1 MFQGLFL
8 LPFSP
13 PDSWQEIHP
22 ILVNFT
28 AALIPASVG
37 SDLLGKVLRRQ
48 SFSHA
53 AWWMLFYAALITPL
67 TALTGWLCKN
77 SLDTAAAPPDEIIF
91 LHQWI
96 GSSLAAA
103 FIILAIWRGRLH
115 LRGEAPNIAYFLLA
129 SVVLV
134 LLMYQGSLGGLMVFG
149 S

>member
-1 MFQGLFL
+1 MFESLFL

-13 PDSWQEIHP
+13 PDSWQDVHP

-28 AALIPASVG
+28 AALIPASIA
-37 SDLLGKVLRRQ
+37 SDLLGKALRRQ
-48 SFSHA
+48 SLSNA

-67 TALTGWLCKN
+67 TALTGWLWKN
-77 SLDTAAAPPDEIIF
+77 SLDTAAAPPDDIIF

-115 LRGEAPNIAYFLLA
+115 LRGEAPSIAYFLLA
-129 SVVLV
+129 IIVLV
-134 LLMYQGSLGGLMVFG
+134 LLIYQGSLGGMMVFG
-149 S
+149 N

>member
-1 MFQGLFL
+1 MLQGLFL
-8 LPFSP
+8 LPLSP

-28 AALIPASVG
+28 AALIPTSIG

-67 TALTGWLCKN
+67 TALTGWLWKS
-77 SLDTAAAPPDEIIF
+77 SLDVAAAPPADIIF

-96 GSSLAAA
+96 GSALAVA
-103 FIILAIWRGRLH
+103 FIVLAIWRGQIHR
-115 LRGEAPNIAYFLLA
+115 RGEAPNVAYFLLA

-134 LLMYQGSLGGLMVFG
+134 LLIYQGSLGGMMVFG